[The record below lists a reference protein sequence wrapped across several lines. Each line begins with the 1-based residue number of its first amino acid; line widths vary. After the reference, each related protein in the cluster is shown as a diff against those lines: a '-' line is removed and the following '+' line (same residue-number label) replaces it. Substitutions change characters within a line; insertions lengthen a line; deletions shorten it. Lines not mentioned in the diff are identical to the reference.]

1 MRGQALAAC
10 GKFEDALTML
20 QVARDAADALQA
32 YPLLWRIQAARAQL
46 YQAQR
51 RYADA
56 EHALAEARATIAALA
71 AQAPDDELRETFT
84 QYALGALPA
93 PRASTPRQAAK
104 RTFGGLTERE
114 RHVASLV
121 AQGKTTRAIAAELI
135 LSERT
140 VEKHIANIMAKLAVD
155 TRTQIGV
162 WAAEHDLTHT

>member
-10 GKFEDALTML
+10 GKFEDALAML
-20 QVARDAADALQA
+20 HGARDAADALGA
-32 YPLLWRIQAARAQL
+32 HPLRWRIQAALAHL

-56 EHALAEARATIAALA
+56 GRVLAEARATIVALA
-71 AQAPDDELRETFT
+71 THAPDDELRETFT
-84 QYALGALPA
+84 QYARSELPA
-93 PRASTPRQAAK
+93 LRAPTPRQAAK

-114 RHVASLV
+114 RHVAALV

-140 VEKHIANIMAKLAVD
+140 VEKHIANIMAKLVVD

-162 WAAEHDLTHT
+162 WAAAQGLTHT

>member
-1 MRGQALAAC
+1 
-10 GKFEDALTML
+10 ML
-20 QVARDAADALQA
+20 HGAHDAADALGA
-32 YPLLWRIQAARAQL
+32 HPLRWRIQSTLAHL

-56 EHALAEARATIAALA
+56 DLALAEARATIAALA
-71 AQAPDDELRETFT
+71 AQAPDASCVRRYPVCAWRAAATH
-84 QYALGALPA
+84 A
-93 PRASTPRQAAK
+93 PTPRQAAK

-114 RHVASLV
+114 RHVAALV

-140 VEKHIANIMAKLAVD
+140 VEKHIANVMAKLAVD

-162 WAAEHDLTHT
+162 WAAAQGLTHT